1 MSFLKIDKPRPQ
13 VTQITLNRPERKNS
27 MAFDVM
33 IPLRD
38 ALREASLDTET
49 RVVVL
54 TGAGDAFCSGADLE
68 NSGVVRTS
76 PVSRCRRSRAARCGS
91 WRTSSSRFATCI
103 TR

>member
-1 MSFLKIDKPRPQ
+1 MSFVKIDKPRPH
-13 VTQITLNRPERKNS
+13 VTQLTLNRPERKNS

-38 ALREASLDTET
+38 ALREVSLDTET

-68 NSGVVRTS
+68 NSGAVPHIAGLTVPPLTAI
-76 PVSRCRRSRAARCGS
+76 RSGWATLPSFPPAC
-91 WRTSSSRFATCI
+91 SSA
-103 TR
+103 